1 MSNVVSVNPAIF
13 VASAL
18 FALVTV
24 LISCRKPGR
33 MAARVSPIEA
43 VRYAVSY
50 THLPPIEIPTLLF
63 WENGNTWYGSKGQAR
78 FFIQPVTHEAAP
90 DTPDA
95 PSHTTLDIEFWRGP
109 LTKALSHICST
120 ASFPLSGEGLEQTV
134 QWLEEQAAIV
144 NEE

>member
-1 MSNVVSVNPAIF
+1 M
-13 VASAL
+13 
-18 FALVTV
+18 
-24 LISCRKPGR
+24 
-33 MAARVSPIEA
+33 
-43 VRYAVSY
+43 
-50 THLPPIEIPTLLF
+50 LPPIEIPTLLF

-134 QWLEEQAAIV
+134 QLLEEQAAIV

>member
-1 MSNVVSVNPAIF
+1 M
-13 VASAL
+13 
-18 FALVTV
+18 
-24 LISCRKPGR
+24 
-33 MAARVSPIEA
+33 
-43 VRYAVSY
+43 
-50 THLPPIEIPTLLF
+50 LPPIEIPTLLF

-78 FFIQPVTHEAAP
+78 FFIQPVTHEAA
-90 DTPDA
+90 
-95 PSHTTLDIEFWRGP
+95 P

>member
-1 MSNVVSVNPAIF
+1 M
-13 VASAL
+13 
-18 FALVTV
+18 
-24 LISCRKPGR
+24 
-33 MAARVSPIEA
+33 
-43 VRYAVSY
+43 
-50 THLPPIEIPTLLF
+50 LPPIEIPTLLF

-95 PSHTTLDIEFWRGP
+95 PSHSTLDIEFWRGP
-109 LTKALSHICST
+109 LTNALSHICST